1 MSAACAMTRTGLLLS
16 CCLSIYSTMILSA
29 SPRRKVPKG
38 VQNGIS
44 SLEAVWH
51 ARKQIRRFHCARNC
65 APTLSNANQ
74 LQPTPTKFRLIIRP
88 KSANSGPI

>member
-51 ARKQIRRFHCARNC
+51 ARKQIRRFHCAAIVPQRYQTLTNC
-65 APTLSNANQ
+65 NQ
-74 LQPTPTKFRLIIRP
+74 RQP
-88 KSANSGPI
+88 SSV